1 MAAFNGSYTIYHQI
15 ASAIMP
21 HTVWRY
27 GVRFF
32 NERDGA
38 YGRAREAVEN
48 QDTVLELLPD
58 EVISISMPTY
68 KDTVSTRNSMN
79 TRRSYN
85 TGRDYTGQVTIKF
98 NMHPLYN
105 PLYDTF
111 RMSEFNVDSGST
123 FVKRVYLDSFRR
135 FNAIEISLLSSEAS
149 MATQKQIVLQNI
161 HSVDLNYDGLDYEA
175 DGKLTVTLTA
185 KYDMWYWSTIDHIA
199 H

>member
-1 MAAFNGSYTIYHQI
+1 MTAFNGAYTIYHQI
-15 ASAIMP
+15 ASTITP
-21 HTVWRY
+21 HTTWRY

-38 YGRAREAVEN
+38 YGKAREAVADE
-48 QDTVLELLPD
+48 DVVLDLLPD
-58 EVISISMPTY
+58 EIISISMPTF

-98 NMHPLYN
+98 NMHPMYN
-105 PLYDTF
+105 PLYDTC
-111 RMSEFNVDSGST
+111 RMSEFNVDSGSA

-149 MATQKQIVLQNI
+149 MATQKQIVLQNV
-161 HSVDLNYDGLDYEA
+161 HSVDLNYDGLDYES
-175 DGKLTVTLTA
+175 DSKLTVTLNA

>member
-1 MAAFNGSYTIYHQI
+1 MAAFNGAYTIYHQI
-15 ASAIMP
+15 ASTITP

-38 YGRAREAVEN
+38 YGRAREAVTDE
-48 QDTVLELLPD
+48 DVVLDLLPD

-98 NMHPLYN
+98 NMHPMYN
-105 PLYDTF
+105 PLYDAF
-111 RMSEFNVDSGST
+111 SMSEFNVDSGST

-149 MATQKQIVLQNI
+149 MATQKQIVLQNV
-161 HSVDLNYDGLDYEA
+161 HSIDLNYDTLDYEA
-175 DGKLTVTLTA
+175 DSKLTATLTA